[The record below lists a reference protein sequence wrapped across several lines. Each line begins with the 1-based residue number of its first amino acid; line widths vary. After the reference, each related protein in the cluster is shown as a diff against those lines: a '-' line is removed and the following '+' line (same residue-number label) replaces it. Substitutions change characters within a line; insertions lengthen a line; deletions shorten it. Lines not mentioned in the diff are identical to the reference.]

1 MKNLKEFV
9 ASTVDNGGATM
20 NVATNDVPTSGYVVS
35 MMGNEKTYKL
45 FGNDVVKEILISGAV
60 KMYVKDNDDILSLPG
75 MYLGSWI
82 DDGVL
87 YIDISN
93 VIDNEHDA
101 LRMAVA
107 NKQLAYYDLNNAKTI
122 EI

>member
-9 ASTVDNGGATM
+9 ASTIEDGGATM
-20 NVATNDVPTSGYVVS
+20 NVATGDVPTSGYVVS
-35 MMGNEKTYKL
+35 MTGIEKTYVL

-60 KMYVKDNDDILSLPG
+60 KLYVKDNDDVLSLPG

-107 NKQLAYYDLNNAKTI
+107 NKQKAYYDLNNAKTI

>member
-9 ASTVDNGGATM
+9 ASTVENGGATM
-20 NVATNDVPTSGYVVS
+20 NVATGVVPTSGYAVS

-60 KMYVKDNDDILSLPG
+60 KLYVKDNDDILSLPG

-82 DDGVL
+82 ADGVL
-87 YIDISN
+87 YLDISN

-107 NKQLAYYDLNNAKTI
+107 NKQKAYYDLNNAKTI

>member
-9 ASTVDNGGATM
+9 ASTVENGGATM
-20 NVATNDVPTSGYVVS
+20 NVATGVVPTSGYAVS
-35 MMGNEKTYKL
+35 MMGNEKTYNL

-60 KMYVKDNDDILSLPG
+60 KLYVKDNDDILSLPG

-82 DDGVL
+82 ADGVL
-87 YIDISN
+87 YLDISN

-107 NKQLAYYDLNNAKTI
+107 NKQKAYYDLNNAKTI

>member
-9 ASTVDNGGATM
+9 ASTIENGGATM
-20 NVATNDVPTSGYVVS
+20 NVATGDVPTSGYVVS
-35 MMGNEKTYKL
+35 MMGNEKIYKL

-60 KMYVKDNDDILSLPG
+60 KLYVKENDDVLSLPG

-107 NKQLAYYDLNNAKTI
+107 NKQKAYYDLNNAKTV

>member
-1 MKNLKEFV
+1 MKNLNEFV
-9 ASTVDNGGATM
+9 ASTIENGGATM
-20 NVATNDVPTSGYVVS
+20 NVATGDVPTSGYVVS
-35 MMGNEKTYKL
+35 MTGIEKTYVL

-82 DDGVL
+82 DNGVL

>member
-1 MKNLKEFV
+1 MKNLNEFV
-9 ASTVDNGGATM
+9 ASTIENGGATM
-20 NVATNDVPTSGYVVS
+20 NVATGDVPTSGYVVS
-35 MMGNEKTYKL
+35 MTGIEKTYVL

-82 DDGVL
+82 DNGVL
-87 YIDISN
+87 YIDVSN

-107 NKQLAYYDLNNAKTI
+107 NKQLAYYDLKNAKTI

>member
-9 ASTVDNGGATM
+9 ASTIENGGATM
-20 NVATNDVPTSGYVVS
+20 NVVTGVVPTSGYVVS
-35 MMGNEKTYKL
+35 MQGHEQTFPL

-60 KMYVKDNDDILSLPG
+60 KLYLEENIVEFVYAENF
-75 MYLGSWI
+75 LGSWI
-82 DDGVL
+82 DDGLL
-87 YIDISN
+87 YLDISN
-93 VIDNEHDA
+93 VYESEHDA

-107 NKQLAYYDLNNAKTI
+107 NKQLAYYDISNAKTI